1 MLKRMEIKN
10 FESHKHTVIESLSE
24 GLNLIRGESNVGK
37 SSILRALKLAAY
49 NQFDPRSVR
58 VGESKCEIVVETDK
72 GTVKVVRGPKVN
84 NWEVKANGKPLLVF
98 EKVGVKIVPEAARVV
113 GLNIVRLG
121 DADIPVNIMDQL
133 ESHFMLASLGGQDAS
148 GSLRA
153 QVIDEISGLSG
164 IEGVIKDVSLDNHRF
179 GREVRETE
187 EKMEETRKQLH
198 DEAVLQL
205 EGETLSKAE
214 KCLAD
219 SEEHEQAAI
228 RADELISEAGVV
240 SGSLAQAQQ
249 FLDQIPDTEKAKKA
263 LDMANEKLVRSAEAS
278 DLFDKIAIV
287 DNDRYAVEC
296 RLVEIPN
303 VEAVMDFVD
312 SSEGALDEL
321 KSMTLF
327 LSQYEQVSK
336 DTESLKARLEKVEKA
351 GDPSLPIQ
359 KADLALAS
367 KAKALELLA
376 EARELQKKTR
386 DVEQKISVRSE
397 ALKKAEKEVADLMVS
412 IKVCPLTMAPISKE
426 CSVKGAVK

>member
-1 MLKRMEIKN
+1 
-10 FESHKHTVIESLSE
+10 
-24 GLNLIRGESNVGK
+24 
-37 SSILRALKLAAY
+37 
-49 NQFDPRSVR
+49 
-58 VGESKCEIVVETDK
+58 VGESKCEITVETDK
-72 GTVKVVRGPKVN
+72 GTVRVVRGPKVN
-84 NWEVKANGKPLLVF
+84 NWEVKANGRPPLVF

-179 GREVRETE
+179 GREARETE

-219 SEEHEQAAI
+219 SEEYEQASM
-228 RADELISEAGVV
+228 RADELVSEAGIV
-240 SGSLAQAQQ
+240 SDNLAQAQQ
-249 FLDQIPDTEKAKKA
+249 SLDQIPDTEKAKKA
-263 LDMANEKLVRSAEAS
+263 LDVANEKLVRSAEAS
-278 DLFDKIAIV
+278 DLFDKIAAV
-287 DNDRYAVEC
+287 DNDRYTVEC
-296 RLVEIPN
+296 RLVEIPD
-303 VEAVMDFVD
+303 VEAVIDFV
-312 SSEGALDEL
+312 SSSKGALDKL

-327 LSQYEQVSK
+327 LSQYEHVSK
-336 DTESLKARLEKVEKA
+336 DTKSLKARLEKVEKA

-376 EARELQKKTR
+376 EARELHKKTK
-386 DVEQKISVRSE
+386 DVEQRISVRSE
-397 ALKKAEKEVADLMVS
+397 ALKKVEKEVADLMAS

-426 CSVKGAVK
+426 CSVKGEAR